1 MHSFCSEDEEE
12 FTDPPRKPT
21 ETHQTPSQNKEQ
33 KTKPKKP
40 YGTRETQRPG
50 NLYGAKVRRQR
61 RQPTR
66 ACVFKL
72 PKGLCLRVAQTVEK
86 KKKKKASPFTQREVN
101 ERPGMTAR
109 SLSKSSQRKYTST
122 LSRKAPQKLRGA
134 FYRVRIRDRK

>member
-86 KKKKKASPFTQREVN
+86 KKKKKGESIHTTR
-101 ERPGMTAR
+101 
-109 SLSKSSQRKYTST
+109 SQRTPGNDSKISFKELTTEIY
-122 LSRKAPQKLRGA
+122 
-134 FYRVRIRDRK
+134 